1 MFYIKLYLV
10 AWAVHKFDFW
20 LKNSKILKYLV
31 YQSLAAVCDGYQL
44 SIIMG
49 WADLITVYIMV

>member
-31 YQSLAAVCDGYQL
+31 INHLLRSVMDI
-44 SIIMG
+44 S
-49 WADLITVYIMV
+49 WVS